1 MFTLLDTETIVS
13 SADSIMLVTGNM
25 AQQFKDD
32 PGTVIQTLGEKFLE
46 FGLKVVAAFLI
57 YIIGA
62 WCIKKIRLALRG
74 VMARRKLEASLA
86 SFLMSLVTITLY
98 IILII
103 LAISALGV
111 NTTSLAALLAAG
123 GVAIGAALSGT
134 VQNFTGG
141 LMLMIFK
148 PFKAGDFINVQGYSG
163 TVSEVTIVN
172 TKIITIDNREITIPN
187 GTLSNSNI
195 DNYSAKPLRRVDWQI
210 GVEYGSDADGFMA
223 LVKEILSRDARILD
237 AGTSGAADPFV
248 ALSQLN
254 DHNILFTIRVW
265 VKKEDYWGVYFDN
278 LKAMYTELPQKGFSF
293 AYPHMDVTIS
303 DERKDTE

>member
-74 VMARRKLEASLA
+74 VMTRRKLEASLA

-195 DNYSAKPLRRVDWQI
+195 DNYSAKPLRRVDWKI

>member
-74 VMARRKLEASLA
+74 VMTRRKLEASLA

-148 PFKAGDFINVQGYSG
+148 PFKAGDFINVQGFSG

-210 GVEYGSDADGFMA
+210 GVEYGSDADGFIA
-223 LVKEILSRDARILD
+223 LVKDILSRDSRILN
-237 AGTSGAADPFV
+237 AGTPGAADPFI

-278 LKAMYTELPQKGFSF
+278 LKGMYTELPQKGFSF

>member
-74 VMARRKLEASLA
+74 VMTRRKLEASLA

-98 IILII
+98 IVLII

>member
-25 AQQFKDD
+25 AQQLRDD

-62 WCIKKIRLALRG
+62 WCIKKIRLALRS
-74 VMARRKLEASLA
+74 MMTRRKLEASLA
-86 SFLMSLVTITLY
+86 SFLMSLVTISLY

-148 PFKAGDFINVQGYSG
+148 PFKAGDFINAQGYSG

-210 GVEYGSDADGFMA
+210 GVEYGSDADGFIA
-223 LVKEILSRDARILD
+223 LVKDILSRDSRILN
-237 AGTSGAADPFV
+237 AGTPGAADPFI

-303 DERKDTE
+303 DERKDSE

>member
-74 VMARRKLEASLA
+74 VMTRRKLEASLA